1 LKKEAF
7 EQLKKELLIIGMV
20 FAASLTAFKI
30 IFFRESFFV
39 VLRAVFAV
47 FWLLILPG
55 FFIMLYWHE
64 ELKFFERLIIGIA
77 AGTSIIGLASYYFGL
92 MGLNIRY
99 HTILL
104 PSIMIA
110 AGLVMT
116 LNKKYSQHAEN

>member
-1 LKKEAF
+1 MKKEAF
-7 EQLKKELLIIGMV
+7 EQLKKELLTTGVI
-20 FAASLTAFKI
+20 FAASLIAFKI

-39 VLRAVFAV
+39 VFRAVIAM
-47 FWLLILPG
+47 FWLLVLPG
-55 FFIMLYWHE
+55 FFIMLYWME

-92 MGLNIRY
+92 MGLNVKY

-110 AGLVMT
+110 AGLIMAF
-116 LNKKYSQHAEN
+116 NKKN